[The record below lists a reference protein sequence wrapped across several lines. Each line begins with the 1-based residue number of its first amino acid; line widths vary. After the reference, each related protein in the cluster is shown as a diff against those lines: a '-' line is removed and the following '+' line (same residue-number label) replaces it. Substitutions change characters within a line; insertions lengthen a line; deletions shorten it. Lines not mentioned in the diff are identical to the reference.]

1 MSMYD
6 DAKAVAKYLRSE
18 ADFNRSWA
26 NGRRG
31 NVSTL
36 AYKTERLRI
45 AAERD
50 RWAGAIEDLMQLAS
64 LRV

>member
-1 MSMYD
+1 MYYD
-6 DAKAVAKYLRSE
+6 DAAAVIDYLRKE

-26 NGRRG
+26 DGRRG

-36 AYKTERLRI
+36 AYKEERLRI

-50 RWAGAIEDLMQLAS
+50 RWASSIEDVVQLAKAFK
-64 LRV
+64 R